1 MDLHHHRCGY
11 WFKPE
16 VILELYRNG
25 MSLQE
30 INQSMLSD
38 VDTIKSFKDQLIEDN
53 KNYTS
58 LINKV
63 FRKHL
68 NL

>member
-1 MDLHHHRCGY
+1 M
-11 WFKPE
+11 
-16 VILELYRNG
+16 ILELYRNG